1 MTCPKCN
8 HGNDADAR
16 FCENCGAQLLPA
28 NDKKKTKPFVKV
40 LLALALPIVWIVPF
54 ATAEI
59 LFYVCLG
66 RAASCFITVLVIAIA
81 IYLCLAII
89 KKLTAQKQA
98 KGMLWF
104 ISAAIFLFSG
114 IYALRMPHCR
124 YDPVLPVLH
133 AASRHPVV
141 L

>member
-8 HGNDADAR
+8 HENDADAR
-16 FCENCGAQLLPA
+16 FCENCGAQL
-28 NDKKKTKPFVKV
+28 KKKMKPFVKV

-54 ATAEI
+54 MTAEI
-59 LFYVCLG
+59 LYIYAYLG

-89 KKLTAQKQA
+89 KKLTAKKHA

-104 ISAAIFLFSG
+104 ISAAIFLYAG
-114 IYALRMPHCR
+114 IYALYLIPW
-124 YDPVLPVLH
+124 LP
-133 AASRHPVV
+133 S
-141 L
+141 